1 MIDGGSTHNFV
12 EEQLAR
18 SLGLRTTPT
27 NPLRVMV
34 GNGNQIQCCQLCEE
48 VLVHIQNQS
57 FTVDLHVL
65 TLCGTDLVL
74 GARWLKSLGPVL
86 TDYNDLIM
94 KFMHVEKIIELK
106 GNSDIGLHLIT
117 PPQLR
122 QLV

>member
-1 MIDGGSTHNFV
+1 MIDGGSTHNFIQ
-12 EEQLAR
+12 EQLAQ
-18 SLGLRTTPT
+18 SPGLRTTLT

-34 GNGNQIQCCQLCEE
+34 GNGNQIECRQLCEE

-65 TLCGTDLVL
+65 PLCGTNLIL
-74 GARWLKSLGPVL
+74 GARWPKSLGPVL

-94 KFMHVEKIIELK
+94 KFMHVKKIIELK

-122 QLV
+122 